1 MLRQVCLYAFYQFTA
16 GKQNT
21 MLTTFA
27 FQTNIRAEAD
37 HYPFVRAAW
46 MRFFQTQMVIQ
57 LQIRKHG
64 QDYTAMPLKT
74 RVRSDSQYE
83 KLYPQIAI
91 FSASL
96 QNLQMDKSHI
106 ENCCCV

>member
-1 MLRQVCLYAFYQFTA
+1 MLASITL
-16 GKQNT
+16 
-21 MLTTFA
+21 
-27 FQTNIRAEAD
+27 QTNIRAKAD
-37 HYPFVRAAW
+37 HCPFVRAAW
-46 MRFFQTQMVIQ
+46 MWFFQTQVVFQ

-91 FSASL
+91 FNASL